1 MPIPDKTIRIK
12 DIARLAGVSIG
23 TVDRV
28 IHKRGKTSPEATTKV
43 LSVLQKINYKP
54 NFIARNL
61 GSNKT
66 TRIATLIP
74 HAPADEYWVQC
85 EKGLRD
91 AANDWGH
98 FNLSIE
104 PYMFNLDDSASFTKA
119 AHAVLHAKPD
129 GVLIAP
135 LFHHEA
141 LRIFPLFR
149 EQNIPFV
156 TINTEIEDVNAISF
170 IGQHSF
176 QSGRLAAELLDIRNQ
191 PYNKPNEPCSFAILH
206 INEDLDNSIHLIEK
220 ERGFR
225 AYFKDSGNA
234 TVVTLSIADTNGS
247 SFEKALDDLF
257 SRPTLRGIF
266 VSTSKAFEVARR
278 MTKKKVSLVGYDLL
292 SKNLDYLKKGQID
305 FLIHQ
310 NPRRQAIQGINVL
323 SSYLIFRKEAKQRD
337 LFPLEVITRENLNSY
352 LTSDV

>member
-1 MPIPDKTIRIK
+1 MPEKTIRIK

-43 LSVLQKINYKP
+43 LSVLQKMDYKP

-61 GSNKT
+61 GSNKK

-74 HAPADEYWVQC
+74 HAPTDEYWVQC

-104 PYMFNLDDSASFTKA
+104 PYLFDLNDSESFIKA
-119 AHAVLHAKPD
+119 AHEVLRAKPD

-135 LFHHEA
+135 LFHTEA
-141 LRIFPLFR
+141 LHIFPLLG
-149 EQNIPFV
+149 ESNIPFV
-156 TINTEIEDVNAISF
+156 TINTEIKDVNAISF

-176 QSGRLAAELLDIRNQ
+176 QSGRLAAELLDIRN
-191 PYNKPNEPCSFAILH
+191 PPGGEPRSFAILH

-225 AYFKDSGNA
+225 QYFKDSGTA
-234 TVVTLSIADTNGS
+234 TVITLSIADTNSAG
-247 SFEKALDDLF
+247 FEKALDDLF
-257 SRPTLRGIF
+257 NRPTLRGIF

-278 MTKKKVSLVGYDLL
+278 MKRKISLVGYDLL

-352 LTSDV
+352 LTSDL